1 MSDAHQPAPTPVPV
15 LTRLRARLGE
25 HMALVLAVW
34 TACMVI
40 RAALWH
46 CKGGRGRVGM
56 LSQARKNTSQNEI
69 ELAVLGNSSR
79 GAEECSDDG
88 WTKLWP

>member
-1 MSDAHQPAPTPVPV
+1 MSDAHQPAPTAGAYT
-15 LTRLRARLGE
+15 LARIARLGE

-46 CKGGRGRVGM
+46 CKGGRGRVEYVESG
-56 LSQARKNTSQNEI
+56 
-69 ELAVLGNSSR
+69 
-79 GAEECSDDG
+79 EE
-88 WTKLWP
+88 KHIAK